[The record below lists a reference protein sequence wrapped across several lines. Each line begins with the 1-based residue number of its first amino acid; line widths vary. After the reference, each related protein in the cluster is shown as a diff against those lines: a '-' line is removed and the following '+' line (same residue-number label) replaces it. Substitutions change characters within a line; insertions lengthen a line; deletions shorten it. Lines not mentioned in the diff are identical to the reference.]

1 MGKHAQ
7 ESYVSTNFLTQANAA
22 STYAPLASPTFTGT
36 VTVPAPVNA
45 TDAVTKQY
53 ADAIA
58 EGLHIHAAVG
68 AATTTNINLSSPPAT
83 IDGVTLVDTMRV
95 LVKDQNTTSENGIYV
110 YNSASSSLTRALDFD
125 TTAETDGGDFV
136 FVTGGNTYDN
146 TGWVQTETV
155 TTIGTSPILF
165 TQFSGAGTY
174 TAGTGLS
181 LNGTEFSNIGVVSLT
196 GTSNEI
202 NVSASTGS
210 VTLSLPDTIN
220 ADTTGSAASL
230 TTSRAISVT
239 GDVSGSASFNGTT
252 NASITTTLQNT
263 GVAAA
268 SYGSASAVGT
278 FTVDSKG
285 RLTVASSEPI
295 AISQSAVTNLTN
307 DLAAKAPSA
316 SPTFTG
322 IATFSQAP
330 IIGTAGSPVTIT
342 VDGTII
348 TQIRDTYS
356 FDTGGNA
363 LQIRYAY
370 GETIDPAYLAA
381 AEGLTNGSEI
391 QVFDGTSTYTFTAT
405 GAGFAGSSDDIVIP
419 GSGTSSGYYYTGSSV
434 TIPGVPAPT
443 LVTNSFVSS
452 ELSNYL
458 SLSSASTTYAT
469 LDSPALTGIPT
480 APTAT
485 LGTNTTQIATT
496 EFVESRFD
504 TTTINTQTASY
515 GLVLADAGKT
525 IEMNV
530 GSANNLTVPL
540 NSSQAFPVGTTIDVI
555 QYGAG
560 QTTIVATGGVT
571 IRSKESKLK
580 LTGQY
585 SGATLYKRGTDEW
598 VVVGDLTT

>member
-36 VTVPAPVNA
+36 VTVPAPVNT

-95 LVKDQNTTSENGIYV
+95 LVKDQGTTSDNGIYV

-125 TTAETDGGDFV
+125 TPAETDGGDFV

-155 TTIGTSPILF
+155 ATIGTSPILF

-181 LNGTEFSNIGVVSLT
+181 LNGTEFSNTGVVSLI
-196 GTSNEI
+196 GTANEI
-202 NVSASTGS
+202 EVSASAGS
-210 VTLSLPDTIN
+210 ITISLPSTIN
-220 ADTTGSAASL
+220 ANTTGSAASL
-230 TTSRAISVT
+230 TTSRAIEVT
-239 GDVSGSASFNGTT
+239 GDVSGSASFNGTA
-252 NASITTTLQNT
+252 NVSISATLANSGVT
-263 GVAAA
+263 GA
-268 SYGSASAVGT
+268 SYGSASAVGQ

-285 RLTVASSEPI
+285 RLTAASNTPI
-295 AISQSAVTNLTN
+295 AIAQSAVTNLTT
-307 DLAAKAPSA
+307 DLSAKA
-316 SPTFTG
+316 
-322 IATFSQAP
+322 
-330 IIGTAGSPVTIT
+330 
-342 VDGTII
+342 
-348 TQIRDTYS
+348 
-356 FDTGGNA
+356 N
-363 LQIRYAY
+363 
-370 GETIDPAYLAA
+370 LA
-381 AEGLTNGSEI
+381 
-391 QVFDGTSTYTFTAT
+391 
-405 GAGFAGSSDDIVIP
+405 
-419 GSGTSSGYYYTGSSV
+419 
-434 TIPGVPAPT
+434 
-443 LVTNSFVSS
+443 
-452 ELSNYL
+452 
-458 SLSSASTTYAT
+458 
-469 LDSPALTGIPT
+469 SPALTGTPT
-480 APTAT
+480 APTAA

-515 GLVLADAGKT
+515 GLVLSDAGKT

-530 GSANNLTVPL
+530 GSANNLTIPL
-540 NSSQAFPVGTTIDVI
+540 NSSQAFPIGTTIDVI

-571 IRSKESKLK
+571 IRSKEGKLN